1 MTPRRLNG
9 ACCIGILRA
18 TPRVSPPDSKRP
30 RAAPATPAASPP
42 PCAIPVPR
50 MRALG
55 LDVGSK
61 TIGVAVADPSGTI
74 ASARSILARR
84 GHAADAAAVLELVR
98 SETVSTIVVGLPLE
112 LDGQVGHR
120 ARLVHRFIAVL
131 EAALKDLPAP
141 VTLYTWDERF
151 STAAAE
157 RTLLEADV
165 SRARRKLS
173 IDALAAQF
181 ILQGWLDAQRRRAE
195 VR

>member
-1 MTPRRLNG
+1 
-9 ACCIGILRA
+9 
-18 TPRVSPPDSKRP
+18 
-30 RAAPATPAASPP
+30 
-42 PCAIPVPR
+42 

-61 TIGVAVADPSGTI
+61 TIGIAVADPSGTI
-74 ASARSILARR
+74 ASARTILARK
-84 GHAADAAAVLELVR
+84 GHSADVAAVLELVR
-98 SETVSTIVVGLPLE
+98 SEAVGTIVVGLPLE

-120 ARLVHRFIAVL
+120 ARLVQRFVAVL
-131 EAALKDLPAP
+131 DAALKLLPAP

>member
-1 MTPRRLNG
+1 
-9 ACCIGILRA
+9 
-18 TPRVSPPDSKRP
+18 
-30 RAAPATPAASPP
+30 
-42 PCAIPVPR
+42 
-50 MRALG
+50 MRAIG
-55 LDVGSK
+55 LDVGTK

-74 ASARSILARR
+74 ASARTILARK
-84 GHAADAAAVLELVR
+84 GHNADAAAVLELVR
-98 SETVSTIVVGLPLE
+98 NEAAGTIVVGLPLE
-112 LDGQVGHR
+112 LDGQIGHR
-120 ARLVHRFIAVL
+120 ARLVQRFIAVL
-131 EAALKDLPAP
+131 ETALKTLTAP